1 MNRIDKRVEYPA
13 VGDREFYPRRNQSLG
28 TLALWHRR
36 IATMNDGA
44 FVNVDM
50 AVPEELSVDGNHK
63 HACEV
68 ACRRRMAFTTRPQG
82 YVRWQTP
89 SASVRRV
96 ESSGACSDG
105 PTFWLGANSLELRP
119 GRIAAITESRS
130 APPAPIAAWP
140 WPGRA
145 SSSARRRR
153 PRGRWCG
160 IGGWLL

>member
-1 MNRIDKRVEYPA
+1 MNV
-13 VGDREFYPRRNQSLG
+13 
-28 TLALWHRR
+28 
-36 IATMNDGA
+36 GA

-68 ACRRRMAFTTRPQG
+68 ACHRRKAFTTRPQG

-119 GRIAAITESRS
+119 GRIAVITESVTRLDRHLVVDWRLE
-130 APPAPIAAWP
+130 AAQ
-140 WPGRA
+140 A
-145 SSSARRRR
+145 
-153 PRGRWCG
+153 
-160 IGGWLL
+160 GGCLGCQERLPDRQG